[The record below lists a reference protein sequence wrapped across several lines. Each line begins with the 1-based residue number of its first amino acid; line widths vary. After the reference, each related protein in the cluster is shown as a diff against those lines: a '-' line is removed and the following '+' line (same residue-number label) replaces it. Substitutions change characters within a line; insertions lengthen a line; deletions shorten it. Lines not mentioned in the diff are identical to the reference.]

1 MGKREFAAKDA
12 VALAA
17 ARRLVD
23 AQADALR
30 SREGQIAKL
39 RDQVGMKAA
48 EVTLAALDVNWLEA
62 RVASTTAAPYV
73 RLPAEDVPI
82 LLAQF
87 AKKLLGAEAVDAPLP
102 ALRERL
108 ATVDARAAADAGDRV
123 WVALQPDDMLDMLS
137 RYLDA
142 LAPL

>member
-30 SREGQIAKL
+30 SREGQIAKF

-48 EVTLAALDVNWLEA
+48 EVTLAAARRRCLR
-62 RVASTTAAPYV
+62 RVALR
-73 RLPAEDVPI
+73 RLLHAYAQSESASEKNCSGVP
-82 LLAQF
+82 
-87 AKKLLGAEAVDAPLP
+87 
-102 ALRERL
+102 
-108 ATVDARAAADAGDRV
+108 
-123 WVALQPDDMLDMLS
+123 
-137 RYLDA
+137 
-142 LAPL
+142 